1 MQFGGMPCIYIHRS
15 CLKHRFLPRNA
26 ATCPSCTAARR
37 VGPTADGAPERISVE
52 VRFECVL
59 KERLQSSQIL
69 RSVYCSI
76 RFPICFCQSSF
87 YRSMQHFIGNFIPA
101 LPAGDF
107 PCKNRRGTSQNG
119 KPLACFCGFILPFW
133 PFRGHRS
140 GWRSG
145 SNPRRSRRPA
155 NRRFSRSRQWPAQKI
170 RPALPAPECFECSFT
185 VPSFLVC
192 TASAVQ
198 GTFGPALRLGPSK
211 SQPILPQMPRPM
223 Q

>member
-15 CLKHRFLPRNA
+15 CLKHRFLPRSA

-37 VGPTADGAPERISVE
+37 VGPTADGAPERISAE

-59 KERLQSSQIL
+59 KERLQSPQ
-69 RSVYCSI
+69 YCVPYI
-76 RFPICFCQSSF
+76 AALDFQFVFCQSSF

-107 PCKNRRGTSQNG
+107 PCKNRRGASPNG

-145 SNPRRSRRPA
+145 SNPRD
-155 NRRFSRSRQWPAQKI
+155 
-170 RPALPAPECFECSFT
+170 
-185 VPSFLVC
+185 
-192 TASAVQ
+192 
-198 GTFGPALRLGPSK
+198 LRWK
-211 SQPILPQMPRPM
+211 
-223 Q
+223 